1 MPEPIVITAAIVA
14 AVLVATII
22 AIYLRFFDDPVT
34 DLPEDQKKR
43 LSAIVKM
50 VVGIF
55 LAVVIGAW
63 MMLEQGLDLWLLQNF
78 IMLVVFGAGGIGS
91 VKAIFNVAKKLMPG

>member
-1 MPEPIVITAAIVA
+1 MPEPIVITAAVIA
-14 AVLVATII
+14 AVIVATII

-34 DLPEDQKKR
+34 DLPGDQNKKFW
-43 LSAIVKM
+43 AIAKM
-50 VVGIF
+50 IVGIF

-91 VKAIFNVAKKLMPG
+91 VKAILNVAKKLMPG